1 MVRKTSDIIFD
12 FIIYSSLIFACICIL
27 FPLLYVLSVSLT
39 PYAEV
44 IKNGGFMVIPR
55 KITFE
60 SYILFFKESRL
71 PRAYMITIF
80 ITVIGTFLNLLFTT
94 TLAYPLSRKNLPGK
108 NKILFM
114 IFYL

>member
-12 FIIYSSLIFACICIL
+12 FIVYFSLIFSCICIL
-27 FPLLYVLSVSLT
+27 FPLLYVVSVSLT

-60 SYILFFKESRL
+60 SYILFLKKAVCQEH
-71 PRAYMITIF
+71 TW
-80 ITVIGTFLNLLFTT
+80 
-94 TLAYPLSRKNLPGK
+94 
-108 NKILFM
+108 
-114 IFYL
+114 